1 MELVC
6 GNEEQLAFDQELD
19 ATFEQV
25 QQKYNQTP
33 YPSYDERVE
42 LLLKLKA
49 ELIANQTE
57 LVDALNQDYGYRST
71 FDSTICD
78 LMPTVN
84 HIDYTLKKLKKWMK
98 PDTRSAGLLLAP
110 SKAQLHF
117 QPVGVVGVMVPW
129 NFPIVLSLAPI
140 VTAIAA
146 GNRVM
151 VKLSEATPHTNEALN
166 RVFASLS
173 EHIYP
178 IEGGVSLSA
187 HFSTLAFDHLVF
199 TGSTA
204 VGRKVA
210 QAAAKNLTPVTL
222 ELGGKSPVIVGQDA
236 DLKKAIDAMMLGK
249 SINSGQICV
258 APDYVFVPKDK
269 VSEFGALYLKRF
281 ESLFPVKKG
290 QRNLTSIINQAQ
302 YTRLQRYLEDAKEKG
317 AKVETIECDKLIKH
331 QMLPHI
337 LTELTDDMLVMQEE
351 IFGPLLPIIGY
362 DSMDE
367 VIQFINRR
375 ERPLALYLMS
385 DDKELQANILE
396 NTHSGG
402 ICFND
407 TLLHVALDDAPF
419 GGSGE
424 SGMGHY
430 HGIEGFKSFSNQ
442 KTVLITP
449 SWLTRGRMMLKWRNI
464 AQKVIGKLF
473 IR

>member
-6 GNEEQLAFDQELD
+6 GNEEQLAAEQELVV
-19 ATFEQV
+19 TFEQV
-25 QQKYNQTP
+25 QQKYKQSP

-42 LLLKLKA
+42 LLGKLKA
-49 ELIANQTE
+49 ELLANKSN
-57 LVDALNQDYGYRST
+57 LVEALNQDYGFRST

-84 HIDYTLKKLKKWMK
+84 HIDYTLKKLKKWMQ
-98 PDTRSAGLLLAP
+98 PDARSAGLLLAP
-110 SKAQLHF
+110 SKAQIQY

-151 VKLSEATPHTNEALN
+151 VKLSEATPHTNEVLN
-166 RVFASLS
+166 RVFSCLS
-173 EHIYP
+173 EHIYS

-187 HFSTLAFDHLVF
+187 HFSSLAFDHLVF

-269 VSEFGALYLKRF
+269 VAKFGALYLKRF

-290 QRNLTSIINQAQ
+290 QRNLTSIINSGQHS
-302 YTRLQRYLEDAKEKG
+302 RLQRYLEDAKEKG
-317 AKVETIECDKLIKH
+317 ANVETIDCDKLIEH

-351 IFGPLLPIIGY
+351 IFGPLLPVIGY
-362 DSMDE
+362 ESMDE
-367 VIQFINRR
+367 VTTFINERP
-375 ERPLALYLMS
+375 RPLALYLMS
-385 DDKELQANILE
+385 DDKELRTHVLQ

-402 ICFND
+402 VCIND

-419 GGSGE
+419 GGSGD
-424 SGMGHY
+424 SGMGRY
-430 HGIEGFKSFSNQ
+430 HGIEGFKAFSNQ